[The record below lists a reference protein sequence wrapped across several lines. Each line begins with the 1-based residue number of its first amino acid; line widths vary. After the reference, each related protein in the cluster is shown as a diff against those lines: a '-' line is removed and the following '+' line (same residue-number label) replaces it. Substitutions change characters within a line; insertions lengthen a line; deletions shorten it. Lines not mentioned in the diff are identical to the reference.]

1 MLDLALAFKM
11 VSEEVARDLDVLI
24 FEVEVRPEK
33 LDEESGHLG
42 IRVREA
48 ELVAI
53 LGPFG
58 PIEHA
63 SCDVERLSPFSELA
77 SLLLSEFTSAPTDC
91 RVDSSSFHVP
101 VEGLYLECRPLFL
114 GELYVPDPTTDGR
127 E

>member
-1 MLDLALAFKM
+1 MLDLALGFKM
-11 VSEEVARDLDVLI
+11 VSEEIARDLDALI

-48 ELVAI
+48 DLVAI

-63 SCDVERLSPFSELA
+63 SCDVEHLSPFGELV
-77 SLLLSEFTSAPTDC
+77 SLRLSERTSASTDC
-91 RVDSSSFHVP
+91 RVDRSSFHVP
-101 VEGLYLECRPLFL
+101 VEGL
-114 GELYVPDPTTDGR
+114 
-127 E
+127 